1 MGEWTVDGRD
11 GTKVT
16 HVEQMM
22 GMFLAAVFE
31 KAKELQIILD
41 NDPLKFESIEQEAKE
56 LFDHG
61 AGLFLTGL
69 IAKSMKTLEHQQ
81 RCDSVREN
89 YVAPLRAG
97 QDRQMEVHLASGFSC
112 HAKTRYCQPKTNDKK
127 EPIPG
132 LDIELSLFG
141 FTSGVSPWLVSKVTR
156 TVALSASLSQA
167 HIELLRDGIK
177 LPRNVVDRIV
187 TKAGMEQLTVRERM
201 LEEFESGQMEPGSE
215 FEGKTVSI
223 QVDGGRTRTRSE
235 LERSSPFENIGKT
248 QSEVTGQPSQ
258 GRSKEE
264 RRHASYTAAWREPK
278 VFKIYVHDRDGRK
291 SEKYSEL
298 IDGTFADADY
308 TERLIAMQMYRLGVH
323 KAKSIT
329 FNSDGATWI
338 WDRIDS
344 ILERAKVP
352 KTVFVFKVLDVYH
365 AAENVSKGV
374 KALGE
379 QIVEQPADAILFP
392 PLRTMLRDGGWREV
406 ADKLEASIEP
416 KTGSCSSNTGLDLD
430 EVLRVIRYL
439 RQHGEAGHLD
449 YPMFSLMGLPLG
461 SGSIESAIRR
471 VINLRMKGN
480 GIFWRIPK
488 AECIL
493 VLRSSI
499 LSGRWDEDR
508 NRIKLA
514 MQKDR
519 RLAMPPI
526 RETTSA
532 KSDAKLEPMET
543 Q

>member
-1 MGEWTVDGRD
+1 M
-11 GTKVT
+11 
-16 HVEQMM
+16 
-22 GMFLAAVFE
+22 
-31 KAKELQIILD
+31 
-41 NDPLKFESIEQEAKE
+41 
-56 LFDHG
+56 
-61 AGLFLTGL
+61 
-69 IAKSMKTLEHQQ
+69 
-81 RCDSVREN
+81 
-89 YVAPLRAG
+89 
-97 QDRQMEVHLASGFSC
+97 
-112 HAKTRYCQPKTNDKK
+112 
-127 EPIPG
+127 
-132 LDIELSLFG
+132 
-141 FTSGVSPWLVSKVTR
+141 
-156 TVALSASLSQA
+156 
-167 HIELLRDGIK
+167 
-177 LPRNVVDRIV
+177 
-187 TKAGMEQLTVRERM
+187 
-201 LEEFESGQMEPGSE
+201 
-215 FEGKTVSI
+215 
-223 QVDGGRTRTRSE
+223 
-235 LERSSPFENIGKT
+235 
-248 QSEVTGQPSQ
+248 
-258 GRSKEE
+258 
-264 RRHASYTAAWREPK
+264 
-278 VFKIYVHDRDGRK
+278 FKIYVHDRDGRK
-291 SEKYSEL
+291 SEECSEL

-308 TERLIAMQMYRLGVH
+308 TQRLIAMQMYRLGVH
-323 KAKSIT
+323 KAKSIA

-352 KTVFVFKVLDVYH
+352 KTVSVFRVLDVYH

-392 PLRTMLRDGGWREV
+392 PLRTMLRDGKWREV

-416 KTGSCSSNTGLDLD
+416 TTGSCSSNTGLDRD

-508 NRIKLA
+508 KRIKLA

-532 KSDAKLEPMET
+532 KSDARLEPMET